1 MKLFEKTFEVVEIH
15 SNGVSITHYLKGKKH
30 DIKKAV
36 DVFKKKSK
44 RHEMI
49 GKKGLI
55 IWV

>member
-1 MKLFEKTFEVVEIH
+1 MKIFEKNFEVVEIH

-30 DIKKAV
+30 NIKKAV
-36 DVFKKKSK
+36 EMFKKKSK